1 MLRSCGY
8 YHAVVYRGYCVY
20 DGLLFIVQNARRLHA
35 LARKAEDVLPAGA
48 VAPLVTVRYL
58 VEKIADA
65 DAFVY
70 REGRGVRHVIHGDY
84 LHVVFFCKQ
93 VCHLADG
100 FFYTAI
106 GKVQR
111 NYTHSFHVL
120 SP

>member
-8 YHAVVYRGYCVY
+8 YHAVVYRRYRVY
-20 DGLLFIVQNARRLHA
+20 DGLLFIVQNARRLQA
-35 LARKAEDVLPAGA
+35 LARKAENILSTGA
-48 VAPLVTVRYL
+48 VTPFVSVRYL

-70 REGRGVRHVIHGDY
+70 REGRGVRHVIYGDY
-84 LHVVFFCKQ
+84 LHVVFFCEHAR
-93 VCHLADG
+93 HLADG

-106 GKVQR
+106 GKMQR
-111 NYTHSFHVL
+111 NYTQCFHIS

>member
-8 YHAVVYRGYCVY
+8 YYAVVYRGYRLR
-20 DGLLFIVQNARRLHA
+20 DGFFLIMQDARRLHA
-35 LARKAEDVLPAGA
+35 LARKAENVLPAGA
-48 VAPLVTVRYL
+48 VTPFVSVRYL

-70 REGRGVRHVIHGDY
+70 REGWGVRHVIYGDY
-84 LHVVFFCKQ
+84 LHVVFFCKHA
-93 VCHLADG
+93 CHLAHG

-106 GKVQR
+106 SKVQR